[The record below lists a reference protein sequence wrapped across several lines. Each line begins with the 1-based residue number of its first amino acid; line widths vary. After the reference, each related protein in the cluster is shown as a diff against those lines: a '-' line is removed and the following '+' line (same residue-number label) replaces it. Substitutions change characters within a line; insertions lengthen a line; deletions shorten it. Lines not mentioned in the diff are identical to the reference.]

1 MEKVEELNI
10 DKRMVENEDEDM
22 QRLFA
27 SVKVALGFKIHY
39 LGPNY
44 VLHHRNIVNTVKTF
58 LQQFSESAK
67 VCNSKKSTKVERIKA
82 LKKCK
87 QLCNIKFSSTIKNDE
102 NAAKLLLGAE
112 DADPWITEQK
122 LSDVIVLPPLEKYT
136 GMLTASIRKLISI
149 SEPEPEHPYNIGR
162 QLFYNSFRNS
172 DMFAGGPLETSYYW
186 ALSVGAAMKKKISFI
201 QESYKATFKIDC
213 RALMPGRLF
222 PSNNSSDYKLDFLK
236 MKGAETTIYY
246 VDERKDGKSTHP
258 LADMFFLSGNQLVLV
273 DITGSSKHDIIKNK
287 LKNLREWISKH
298 KSNSDIP
305 YVLRGVVL
313 APNLNCESRVFDE
326 DGTMQVSGDDAIILL
341 GGLRQLRRWMD

>member
-1 MEKVEELNI
+1 
-10 DKRMVENEDEDM
+10 
-22 QRLFA
+22 
-27 SVKVALGFKIHY
+27 
-39 LGPNY
+39 
-44 VLHHRNIVNTVKTF
+44 
-58 LQQFSESAK
+58 
-67 VCNSKKSTKVERIKA
+67 
-82 LKKCK
+82 
-87 QLCNIKFSSTIKNDE
+87 
-102 NAAKLLLGAE
+102 
-112 DADPWITEQK
+112 
-122 LSDVIVLPPLEKYT
+122 
-136 GMLTASIRKLISI
+136 
-149 SEPEPEHPYNIGR
+149 
-162 QLFYNSFRNS
+162 
-172 DMFAGGPLETSYYW
+172 
-186 ALSVGAAMKKKISFI
+186 MKKKISFI

-313 APNLNCESRVFDE
+313 APNLNCESLVFNE